1 MPLEAATYISDLVP
15 ANPIHTDPLSQADSH
30 MRLTKQVLKNTF
42 PNVSSAVSA
51 TGGDL
56 SHGFVPVG
64 GVIMWTGSLASI
76 PAGWLLCDGTSGVPD
91 LRDRFVVAAG
101 GSYSPAAVGGSA
113 ATSFDGFHS
122 HLGSVTDAQGT
133 HTHATAASGSSDA
146 VGSHS
151 HGGITQSHVLTI
163 SEIPAHNHFGGGTL
177 VSSPGTGTFWTSI
190 PLSTTQPLSLITE
203 TTTGGGAGHTHG
215 ISADG
220 NHTHAVTV
228 AGGTDA
234 TGLHAHSVV
243 NTGDGGHGHTVTPP
257 YFALYFIIRIF

>member
-163 SEIPAHNHFGGGTL
+163 LPWPSRPLGRELGAVGIIKDNSPTVIPPNAFSDGINVRFTEKKVSRAPLFRTYFSSLTGSVPVWCYGLYNQGGYD
-177 VSSPGTGTFWTSI
+177 S
-190 PLSTTQPLSLITE
+190 
-203 TTTGGGAGHTHG
+203 
-215 ISADG
+215 
-220 NHTHAVTV
+220 
-228 AGGTDA
+228 
-234 TGLHAHSVV
+234 
-243 NTGDGGHGHTVTPP
+243 
-257 YFALYFIIRIF
+257 